1 MHTGISGRFPF
12 QSPPFGVTNRQFGR
26 YNLPRHHHSSPK
38 PWGCVPTKCHWK
50 IQQTYDFIVTTLY
63 PSLHVFLFVV
73 ITTAMKLTAIF
84 TVFFVED
91 FLGCRISA
99 ALVAQILVG
108 RSWRSTICEFQ
119 KNHVTLQ
126 SSISHGIHVPSP
138 KLTASQFAPEDKPRA
153 NHKRIFPRLPKPS
166 TFQMQTVSF
175 REGIPT
181 KKLTLADGDVYLKL
195 REFFCLENP
204 VAILDLT
211 RPPRMPVANEGLGWD
226 SWS

>member
-1 MHTGISGRFPF
+1 MLSLLSQPPWNSPRFSLLF
-12 QSPPFGVTNRQFGR
+12 WRTFLDAES
-26 YNLPRHHHSSPK
+26 LPLSWRR
-38 PWGCVPTKCHWK
+38 
-50 IQQTYDFIVTTLY
+50 F
-63 PSLHVFLFVV
+63 
-73 ITTAMKLTAIF
+73 
-84 TVFFVED
+84 
-91 FLGCRISA
+91 
-99 ALVAQILVG
+99 LVG
-108 RSWRSTICEFQ
+108 RSWRSTICELQ

-153 NHKRIFPRLPKPS
+153 NHERKFPHLPKPS

-175 REGIPT
+175 RE
-181 KKLTLADGDVYLKL
+181 LTLADGDVYLKL

-211 RPPRMPVANEGLGWD
+211 RPPRMAVANEGLGWD